1 MVRTRALGRD
11 LRRSIFKT
19 LGRFLAIFAIIA
31 LGSGFLAGLRCTK
44 AAMVATMQNKVDEQA
59 MFDLR
64 VLNTYGFTQSDADA
78 LSAFSGAVAEG
89 GVSADALV
97 NIPRREDS
105 SAARFFSLPEKVSLP
120 ELTAGRMPE
129 KPGECLADTFFF
141 KPEDLGSQIT
151 FAKDNEEGTTDIF
164 TQKSFTVVGLCRSPL
179 FMNFERGSTTVGK
192 GVLSTFLYVPM
203 EAFDTDGIFT
213 EINMKLPENYP
224 IYTQRY
230 HDRLEELSDSLE
242 PQVEQLAQNRLET
255 VKQEAQK
262 KLDEGWQAYR
272 EGVKTLEKE
281 KADALKQLDDGR
293 KKLDE
298 GWTDWESGKAQ
309 LQDGKAQLASAR
321 KKLDDAQKQI
331 SSGYQELEKK
341 EKSVFQEIDDMQK
354 ELVSKKQQA
363 QQALPQITDGIAQI
377 DDGLKQIEDGLKQLD
392 LVILPLQGALVA
404 CREELSIVEK
414 GLEDAP
420 DDPVLLSR
428 KAALETQISQLET
441 QLEGLQ
447 EKRAGILK
455 QQTDLEAKRREL
467 VSQKQQLEE
476 GLLQIEDG
484 LEQIPAAK
492 QQARQELDK
501 ARRDLDSAKAETEK
515 GLHTL
520 QQKTWELNQAELDL
534 EAGKKELEQGEKDYA
549 DGYDKAM
556 KALAD
561 GEKELRAGKEK
572 LEDSQKELEEL
583 KEPEYYLLD
592 RNTNIAYVSFDSD
605 SSIVEGVARVFPL
618 FFFAVAALV
627 CLTTMS
633 KMVDE
638 ERTQIGVKKALG
650 YSSFAIS
657 RKYLAYAGF
666 ATLAGCVAGV
676 TAGSFLFPAA
686 IWQGYR
692 ILYQFSPSVAA
703 TMDVPMCMVIVV
715 SFTALML
722 LVTWNCCRRELEE
735 VPAELIRPKA
745 PKAGK
750 HLLLEKMFF
759 WKRLSFLRKVST
771 RNVFRY
777 HKRLAM
783 MLLGV
788 GGCTALL
795 VTGYGIKDTISDIAD
810 FQFDHISVYDAAVT
824 FGSDQ
829 SPEAQEIFREN
840 LKDDV
845 DGALF
850 LHEQPMD
857 IVFGETTK
865 TLQMMVPG
873 QSLDG
878 FWVIGDDGGSLP
890 LPKEGEVLINDGM
903 AKRLDIQVGST
914 VTLRST
920 DLKTLELKVAG
931 IFKNYVSNYAIVSP
945 ETMESQW
952 GETPSVNAAYINF
965 PENASSHGASA
976 QVFKQKDV
984 LNVMPTQDIRMR
996 VDNMMVSLDYIVAL
1010 VVACAAALAFIVMY
1024 NLTNINI
1031 TERIREIATIKVLG
1045 FYSGESALYV
1055 FREGMFLTAMGCA
1068 LGLVAGKFLNDFVI
1082 GQIKIEMV
1090 HFIPRVSWVSYL
1102 LAAGLTFLFA
1112 LAVDF
1117 VLYFKLEKIN
1127 MAEALKSVE

>member
-1 MVRTRALGRD
+1 MRTKALGRD

-44 AAMVATMQNKVDEQA
+44 AAMIATMQKNVDDLA
-59 MFDLR
+59 MFDMR

-78 LSAFSGAVAEG
+78 LSAFTGAKAEG

-97 NIPRREDS
+97 NIPGREDA
-105 SAARFFSLPEKVSLP
+105 SAARFFSLPEQVSLP

-129 KPGECLADTFFF
+129 KPGECLADTYFF

-151 FAKDNEEGTTDIF
+151 LAKENEEGTTDMF
-164 TQKSFTVVGLCRSPL
+164 AQESFTVVGLCRSPL

-192 GVLSTFLYVPM
+192 GVLNTYLYVPM
-203 EAFDTDGIFT
+203 EAFHTDGVFT
-213 EINMKLPENYP
+213 EINIKLPENYP
-224 IYTQRY
+224 IYSQEY
-230 HDRLEELSDSLE
+230 DDRLKELSDSLE
-242 PQVEQLAQNRLET
+242 PKVEELAQNRLASL
-255 VKQEAQK
+255 KLEAQEE
-262 KLDEGWQAYR
+262 LDQGWEEYR
-272 EGVKTLEKE
+272 EGVKTLEEE
-281 KADALKQLDDGR
+281 KANALKELDDAR

-298 GWTDWESGKAQ
+298 GWKTWESGKAQ
-309 LQDGKAQLASAR
+309 FDDGKAQLTAAR
-321 KKLDDAQKQI
+321 KKLDDAQRQI
-331 SSGYQELEKK
+331 SSGYRELEEK
-341 EKSVFQEIDDMQK
+341 EISVFQEIDHMEK
-354 ELVSKKQQA
+354 ELLDKKQQI
-363 QQALPQITDGIAQI
+363 QDGLPQITDGIAQI
-377 DDGLKQIEDGLKQLD
+377 DEGLKQIEDGLKQLD

-404 CREELSIVEK
+404 SREELSLVEK
-414 GLEDAP
+414 GLENTP
-420 DDPVLLSR
+420 DDPALLSR
-428 KAALETQISQLET
+428 KAALEAQISQLET

-447 EKRAGILK
+447 EKRAGIVQ
-455 QQTDLEAKRREL
+455 QQTDLEEKRSQL
-467 VSQKQQLEE
+467 VSQKQQLED
-476 GLLQIEDG
+476 GLLQIEEG

-501 ARRDLDSAKAETEK
+501 ARKDLDSAKAQTEQ
-515 GLHTL
+515 GLSTL
-520 QQKTWELNQAELDL
+520 QQKTRELNQAELDL
-534 EAGKKELEQGEKDYA
+534 ETGKKELEQGEKDYE
-549 DGYDKAM
+549 DGYNEAM
-556 KALAD
+556 TALAD
-561 GEKELRAGKEK
+561 GEKELSDGK
-572 LEDSQKELEEL
+572 KELEEGQKELDDL
-583 KEPEYYLLD
+583 KAPEYYLLD

-666 ATLAGCVAGV
+666 ATLAGCVVGV

-686 IWQGYR
+686 IWQGYK
-692 ILYQFSPSVAA
+692 ILYQFSPGVVAA
-703 TMDVPMCMVIVV
+703 MDVPMCMVIVV
-715 SFTALML
+715 AFTALML

-759 WKRLSFLRKVST
+759 WKRLSFLRKVSI

-788 GGCTALL
+788 GGCTAML
-795 VTGYGIKDTISDIAD
+795 VTGYGLKDTISDIAD
-810 FQFDHISVYDAAVT
+810 YQFDHISVYDAAVT
-824 FGSDQ
+824 FGNDQ
-829 SPEAQEIFREN
+829 TPEAQETFREN
-840 LKDDV
+840 LKDHV
-845 DGALF
+845 EGALF

-857 IVFGETTK
+857 IIFEDNTK
-865 TLQMMVPG
+865 ALQMMVSQEPME
-873 QSLDG
+873 G
-878 FWVIGDDGGSLP
+878 FWIIGDDEGSLP
-890 LPKEGEVLINDGM
+890 LPKEGEVLLNEGIAQRMG
-903 AKRLDIQVGST
+903 IEVGST

-920 DLKTLELKVAG
+920 ELKTLELKVAG
-931 IFKNYVSNYAIVSP
+931 IFSNYVSNYAIVSP
-945 ETMESQW
+945 ETIEKQW
-952 GETPSVNAAYINF
+952 GETPSVNGAYLNF
-965 PENASSHGASA
+965 TENASSHEASA

-984 LNVMPTQDIRMR
+984 LNVMPTQDLRMR

-1082 GQIKIEMV
+1082 GQIKIDMV

-1112 LAVDF
+1112 LAVDL
-1117 VLYFKLEKIN
+1117 VLYVKLEKIN